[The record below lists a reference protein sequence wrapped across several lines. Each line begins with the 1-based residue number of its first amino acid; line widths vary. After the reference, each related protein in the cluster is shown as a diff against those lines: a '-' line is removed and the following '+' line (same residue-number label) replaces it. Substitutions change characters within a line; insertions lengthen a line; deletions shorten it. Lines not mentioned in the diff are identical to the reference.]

1 MKLNKYDA
9 KMITDVLSTIEKNH
23 RSAGLVYV
31 VNKQIRVTDSKR
43 ALIIKRFDA
52 PDDGFYRLAKIGGDT
67 VLTPAPGID
76 TKYPDLDRVMPTAPV
91 KVFDVGLL
99 TQLTFKKEIP
109 TPASQSVANIIAL
122 FASEQQLRWPGKP
135 ISYLNIDYLYTF
147 MECLAKQKDC
157 CRLHITA
164 ANHPIMITAENSL
177 AEYVYVLMPMG
188 EQ

>member
-1 MKLNKYDA
+1 MKLNKLDV
-9 KMITDVLSTIEKNH
+9 KMINDVLSTIEKGH
-23 RSAGLVYV
+23 RSAGLVCV

-43 ALIIKRFDA
+43 ALIIKRDDA
-52 PDDGFYRLAKIGGDT
+52 PADGLYRLAKIGSDT
-67 VLTPAPGID
+67 VLTPALDID
-76 TKYPDLDRVMPTAPV
+76 TKYPDLDRIIPTAPV
-91 KVFDVGLL
+91 KVFDISLL

-109 TPASQSVANIIAL
+109 TPAGQSVANIIAL

-157 CRLHITA
+157 CRLHVTS
-164 ANHPIMITAENSL
+164 ANHPIMVTAENSC

-188 EQ
+188 Y